1 MRPREPEGFEEFAH
15 ARTAHLFRTAWLLAG
30 DRHLA
35 EDLVQ
40 ETLAKM
46 FRAWGGMRRI
56 DNPSAYA
63 QTVLART
70 YISHRRRRSSTER
83 PIADT
88 PDRAVPEDD
97 VTLRVLLRDALAGLD
112 RLDRAVLV
120 LRFFEDRSVE
130 QVALDLNQSRGAVRT
145 RTNRALSRL
154 RTALGD
160 EALSPLGVT
169 RHD

>member
-1 MRPREPEGFEEFAH
+1 MRSTDPEAFEEFAH
-15 ARTAHLFRTAWLLAG
+15 ARTPHLFRSAWLLAG

-46 FRAWGGMRRI
+46 FRAWGGIRRI
-56 DNPSAYA
+56 DNPAAYA

-83 PIADT
+83 PVADT
-88 PDRAVPEDD
+88 PDRAAPEDD
-97 VTLRVLLRDALAGLD
+97 VTLRLLLIEALAGLD
-112 RLDRAVLV
+112 RVDRAVLV

-130 QVALDLNQSRGAVRT
+130 QVALDLKQSRGAVRT

-154 RTALGD
+154 RTVLGD

-169 RHD
+169 RND